1 MTLRPQTAPSDRFR
15 ARGLAEAAG
24 ERLRL
29 MPLGPCLRG
38 WAKQAYHAA
47 LMLQTGGRGL
57 ASVLPGGE
65 VVRAVPEHRHLSW
78 NPEEYA
84 AFRRAAVPG
93 MVALD
98 IGANVGA
105 YAMLLG
111 LWAGPA
117 GRVFAFE
124 PAPSSYRGLVEHV
137 RLNRLGDV
145 VRPLELAI
153 GDSEKHADFV
163 LGPSAGESRLAL
175 PDDPA
180 AERLTVP
187 VVTIDGFC
195 RREGIEPDFIKIDVE
210 GWELAVL
217 RGARETIRRCGSR
230 LALFVEMH
238 PSVWPEFG
246 TNREDMLAEL
256 REQRLDPSPLDGGA
270 DLWTLEGRAIRL
282 RRR

>member
-15 ARGLAEAAG
+15 ASGLAEAAA

-29 MPLGPCLRG
+29 IPFGPRLRG

-57 ASVLPGGE
+57 ASALPDGE
-65 VVRAVPEHRHLSW
+65 LVRALPEYRHLSW

-84 AFRRAAVPG
+84 AFKRAAVPG

-111 LWAGPA
+111 MWAGPA

-137 RLNRLGDV
+137 RLNGLGNV
-145 VRPLELAI
+145 VRTLQLAI

-175 PDDPA
+175 PDEPTTG
-180 AERLTVP
+180 RLTVP

-195 RREGIEPDFIKIDVE
+195 RREGIAPDFIKIDVE

-217 RGARETIRRCGSR
+217 RGARETIRRRGSR

-238 PSVWPEFG
+238 PSLWPRLG
-246 TNREDMLAEL
+246 TSREDLLHEL
-256 REQRLDPSPLDGGA
+256 REQRLEPSPLDGSG
-270 DLWTLEGRAIRL
+270 DLWTVEGRAIRL
-282 RRR
+282 RTR